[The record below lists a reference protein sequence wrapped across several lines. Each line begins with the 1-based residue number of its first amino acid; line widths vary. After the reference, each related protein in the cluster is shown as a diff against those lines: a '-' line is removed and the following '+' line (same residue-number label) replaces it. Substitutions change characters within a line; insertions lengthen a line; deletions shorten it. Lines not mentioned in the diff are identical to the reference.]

1 MRKNIFQYDDI
12 LNNQRKQLFKSRNE
26 ILREEVCQELFL
38 RSSEIFFDEEI
49 KNTKRELT
57 NKIVQHKYK
66 TEKWFDSYSTHLK
79 KSEELKDKTNFY
91 KEIWISN
98 DLRFAHSNFYQ
109 KGFIKNT
116 RSTIILS
123 IIDFYWTEH
132 LERMSY
138 IRETIN
144 WRSYGQQNPLIE
156 YNNEAFNS
164 FKLMFEEIQ
173 RCMLYYSLNNAIN
186 Y

>member
-1 MRKNIFQYDDI
+1 M
-12 LNNQRKQLFKSRNE
+12 
-26 ILREEVCQELFL
+26 FL
-38 RSSEIFFDEEI
+38 RYSESFLDEQILKEKKNRTKINFDTFY
-49 KNTKRELT
+49 NF
-57 NKIVQHKYK
+57 
-66 TEKWFDSYSTHLK
+66 EKWFDSYSTYGN
-79 KSEELKDKTNFY
+79 SKTKIETKNFY

-109 KGFIKNT
+109 LGFLKNT
-116 RSTIILS
+116 RGTIILS
-123 IIDFYWTEH
+123 VIDFYWTEH
-132 LERMSY
+132 LERMNY

-156 YNNEAFNS
+156 YNIEAFKS

-173 RCMLYYSLNNAIN
+173 RCMLYYFLSNPIN

>member
-1 MRKNIFQYDDI
+1 MRDD
-12 LNNQRKQLFKSRNE
+12 
-26 ILREEVCQELFL
+26 VCQELFL
-38 RSSEIFFDEEI
+38 RSSELFFDEQVSKSFEPL
-49 KNTKRELT
+49 NE
-57 NKIVQHKYK
+57 NSVEFKYK
-66 TEKWFDSYSTHLK
+66 IEKWFSSYSTHLK
-79 KSEELKDKTNFY
+79 DKNKLKEKNKFY
-91 KEIWISN
+91 DEIWISN
-98 DLRFAHSNFYQ
+98 DLRFGQANFYQ
-109 KGFIKNT
+109 PGLIKST

-132 LERMSY
+132 LERMNY

-156 YNNEAFNS
+156 YNTEAFNS